1 VSKAAGFWRHRAA
14 GGRAK
19 AGDVSWL
26 WRTGLG
32 ALLALALP
40 AAAAVP
46 AAAAERIVFSYG
58 IIERSIRVE
67 QLERFAAT
75 GELDDQLQEYVRLF
89 GLTPA
94 QVEQFRQ
101 TLTSPADF
109 DAVAVG
115 QFLYTS
121 QGKLL
126 LKQVSQVVQTNSGQA
141 GFSATRAALILA
153 AADSEQGLTLL
164 NVLRYFPTEVMQ
176 VDVARGLAIADTLN
190 RTLSQSSQ
198 AIQDIQTQ
206 SAAAAAQVPP
216 ETLAELATIL
226 AQLEAER
233 VYDVRVFDLPV
244 PGLAVPADLYLPQP
258 QPGSAASPFNRPV
271 VVISHGLGSDRG
283 SFAYL
288 AEPLAEAG
296 FVVVAVEHA
305 GSNAQQLLGLLEGQ
319 TNFITPTEEFVDR
332 PRAISLTL
340 DALAERARR
349 TPTLRNRI
357 DLSRVGVIG
366 QSFGGYTALVLA
378 GATLDLAYLGNQCS
392 PTTLTLNASLLLQC
406 QAALLNDPG
415 KSLSDPRIRAA
426 FVMNPVGSAL
436 FGPSGYDGVVV
447 PTLVVASAADTV
459 APAFPEQIQPF
470 GRMRQRDRYL
480 ALIDNGSHFSVIGD
494 STEPGQ
500 PIPLPPEVI
509 GPAPE
514 LAQSYMEVLSL
525 AFFKVYV
532 EENERFLPLL
542 QPAFVENFISAE
554 PLPLSLIQT
563 LPADLSQR
571 PFAADLTVNLPADPL
586 P

>member
-1 VSKAAGFWRHRAA
+1 MSKAAGFWRHQAPSRRAEA
-14 GGRAK
+14 GG
-19 AGDVSWL
+19 VSWL
-26 WRTGLG
+26 WRIGLG
-32 ALLALALP
+32 ALLSLALP

-75 GELDDQLQEYVRLF
+75 GELDAQLQEYVRLF

-101 TLTSPADF
+101 ALTSPADF

-126 LKQVSQVVQTNSGQA
+126 LKQISQVVQTSSGQA

-153 AADSEQGLTLL
+153 ADTEQGLTLL
-164 NVLRYFPTEVMQ
+164 NVLRYFPTELMR

-190 RTLSQSSQ
+190 QTLSQSSQ
-198 AIQDIQTQ
+198 SIEDIQAQ
-206 SAAAAAQVPP
+206 SAAAAQVPP
-216 ETLAELATIL
+216 ETLAGLAEVL

-258 QPGSAASPFNRPV
+258 RPDSAASPFNRPV

-296 FVVVAVEHA
+296 FVVVTVEHA

-340 DALAERARR
+340 DALAARERR

-392 PTTLTLNASLLLQC
+392 PTTLTLNVSLLLQC

-415 KSLSDPRIRAA
+415 KSLADPRIRAA

-436 FGPSGYDGVVV
+436 FGPNGYDGVVI
-447 PTLVVASAADTV
+447 PTLVVASTADTV

-470 GRMRQRDRYL
+470 SRMRQRDRYL

-532 EENERFLPLL
+532 EENDRFLPLL
-542 QPAFVENFISAE
+542 QSAFVENFISAE

-563 LPADLSQR
+563 LPANLTQSL
-571 PFAADLTVNLPADPL
+571 PVTDLTARPTVDPL